1 MIVINQSVSECEE
14 GEKDKH
20 ANGNLQLPVVS
31 KSNGEL
37 SPFFFFLKLFCIMF
51 LISVFIRLQY
61 NHCIE
66 LSLTN

>member
-37 SPFFFFLKLFCIMF
+37 SPCFFKTLLYNVPHFCF
-51 LISVFIRLQY
+51 YQTSVQ
-61 NHCIE
+61 
-66 LSLTN
+66 SLH